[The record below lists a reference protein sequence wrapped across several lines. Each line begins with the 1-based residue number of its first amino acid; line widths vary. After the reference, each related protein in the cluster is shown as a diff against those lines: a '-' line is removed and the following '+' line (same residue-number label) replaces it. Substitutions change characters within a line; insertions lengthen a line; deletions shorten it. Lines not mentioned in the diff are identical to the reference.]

1 MKSLKDYI
9 KEGHSSPDKINFTE
23 ETPTGDIIR
32 MFSWN
37 NQAAR
42 PFLYGIKI
50 NRAIFG
56 MPTSTHADI
65 VRGIRQKD
73 MNLFKELGL
82 NTALSNLDVR
92 WDPTEWDET
101 TEKYKSYDDWAK
113 DHKTIAERMRTGRIW
128 DVRLYD
134 EDDTDNYKP
143 ALFIAWWDELS
154 DKEFLDYNKNVIDNY
169 FDNKFNLNSDKN
181 TYTFYCVDNNG
192 KIFEWS
198 TDKKIKVNK
207 RSKESEKLLSVAN
220 AIHLAT
226 QKEKKEFFANFKKTR
241 DERNQKIYNHTKSK
255 TEAEYRAL
263 KYQESLE
270 Q

>member
-1 MKSLKDYI
+1 MKSLKNYVI
-9 KEGHSSPDKINFTE
+9 EKWHNSPDSIEVKIKKGKTQVFDFE
-23 ETPTGDIIR
+23 DEG
-32 MFSWN
+32 
-37 NQAAR
+37 AR
-42 PFLYGIKI
+42 PFIYVLKKSVVLFGITKETHSELLDDLHDSKPRLCKQLSIDKI
-50 NRAIFG
+50 GTGDFRYDPHDSWYDNYEEWANEN
-56 MPTSTHADI
+56 PQA
-65 VRGIRQKD
+65 
-73 MNLFKELGL
+73 L
-82 NTALSNLDVR
+82 N
-92 WDPTEWDET
+92 
-101 TEKYKSYDDWAK
+101 
-113 DHKTIAERMRTGRIW
+113 IRTGRIW
-128 DVRLYD
+128 DI
-134 EDDTDNYKP
+134 TIDNKP

-169 FDNKFNLNSDKN
+169 FDNKFNLSSDKN

-226 QKEKKEFFANFKKTR
+226 QKEKNEFFANFKKTR

>member
-1 MKSLKDYI
+1 MKSLKNYI
-9 KEGHSSPDKINFTE
+9 VEKWRNSPDSIEVKIKKGKTQVFDFDDE
-23 ETPTGDIIR
+23 G
-32 MFSWN
+32 
-37 NQAAR
+37 AR
-42 PFLYGIKI
+42 PFIYALKKSVVLFGTTKETHSELLDDLHSNKRKLSKQLGIDNISSGDFRYDPDESWYG
-50 NRAIFG
+50 G
-56 MPTSTHADI
+56 
-65 VRGIRQKD
+65 
-73 MNLFKELGL
+73 
-82 NTALSNLDVR
+82 
-92 WDPTEWDET
+92 
-101 TEKYKSYDDWAK
+101 YDNWAK
-113 DHKTIAERMRTGRIW
+113 DHKTIAECIRTGRIW
-128 DVRLYD
+128 DVELND
-134 EDDTDNYKP
+134 KP
-143 ALFIAWWDELS
+143 SLFIAWWDELS

>member
-1 MKSLKDYI
+1 MKSLKNYVI
-9 KEGHSSPDKINFTE
+9 EQWHNSPDSIEVKIKKGKKQVFDFE
-23 ETPTGDIIR
+23 DEG
-32 MFSWN
+32 
-37 NQAAR
+37 AR
-42 PFLYGIKI
+42 PFIYAIKK
-50 NRAIFG
+50 NKCIFG
-56 MPTSTHADI
+56 DTQETHSDLI
-65 VRGIRQKD
+65 DYLQCYKRKLCKEIGIDK
-73 MNLFKELGL
+73 L
-82 NTALSNLDVR
+82 NSIDFRYEKTDDYYHNYEEWANENPQALN
-92 WDPTEWDET
+92 
-101 TEKYKSYDDWAK
+101 
-113 DHKTIAERMRTGRIW
+113 IRTGRIW
-128 DVRLYD
+128 DI
-134 EDDTDNYKP
+134 TIDNKP

-169 FDNKFNLNSDKN
+169 FDNEFNLSSDKN